1 MSKKEAVVEIV
12 APKKYFNLEDKEMKL
27 YFGGQLGNKIQ
38 KNSTI
43 LLCDITD
50 DMLEEANITVEEAVK
65 EDYEN
70 VYKILHKEFKNEDM
84 TKFVNETLSEGPSF
98 RNFMAKQAGKIIG
111 CARFNLNLNRA
122 LLNGLT
128 DEGWQDP
135 LIVEVLERFIC
146 KFCDTLGVK
155 EVSFDCV
162 SPYYHTV
169 KYQSVNGHWDL
180 VSRKV
185 LSEEE

>member
-1 MSKKEAVVEIV
+1 MSKKGDVLEIV
-12 APKKYFNLEDKEMKL
+12 VPKKYFNIEEGKEMKL
-27 YFGGQLGNKIQ
+27 HFGGQLQNKIQ
-38 KNSTI
+38 KNCKI

-50 DMLEEANITVEEAVK
+50 DALEDANITVEEAV
-65 EDYEN
+65 
-70 VYKILHKEFKNEDM
+70 NES
-84 TKFVNETLSEGPSF
+84 LSEGSSF
-98 RNFMAKQAGKIIG
+98 RNFMAKQSGKIVG
-111 CARFNLNLNRA
+111 YARFNLKINRV

-146 KFCDTLGVK
+146 KLCDTLGIK

-169 KYQSVNGHWDL
+169 KYQCVNGHWDL

-185 LSEEE
+185 LSNEE